1 MIRIVAIDDDP
12 FVCQSLATILGA
24 QEDLAVAATGTSGP
38 EAVALFFEHEPDVLL
53 LDIQMP
59 GGDGLAAA
67 QRILGGWPDARI
79 VFLTTFADNDYIAR
93 ALALGAKGYL
103 IKHNVADIAPAV
115 RAVAA
120 GQCVLGGEVVARL
133 SANATQA
140 SGTQAR
146 DAGSARAG
154 TGTGFRSGKARGADS
169 ATGAAGAGAPEAAAT
184 QRHGEPDPSERFAG
198 YGLTGREIAVVEQVA
213 AGLDNTEIAAEL
225 HMSEG
230 TVRNHISSILRKLG
244 LRNRTQLAVLYYR
257 PD

>member
-1 MIRIVAIDDDP
+1 MIRILAIDDDP

-24 QEDLAVAATGTSGP
+24 QPDMAVAATGTSGP
-38 EAVALFFEHEPDVLL
+38 EAVSLFCEHAPDVLL

-67 QRILGGWPDARI
+67 ERILGGWPDARI

-93 ALALGAKGYL
+93 ALSLGAKGYL

-120 GQCVLGGEVVARL
+120 GQCVLGGEVVSRL
-133 SANATQA
+133 SASAARGSQA
-140 SGTQAR
+140 GAGQTGAGQA
-146 DAGSARAG
+146 
-154 TGTGFRSGKARGADS
+154 GADS
-169 ATGAAGAGAPEAAAT
+169 GAAG
-184 QRHGEPDPSERFAG
+184 RFAA
-198 YGLTGREIAVVEQVA
+198 YGLTQREIAVVEQVA